1 MTKRTGRMT
10 ANTAF
15 TSESSLPLQ
24 SYLPAIDSKI
34 FTDCGPLLLNF
45 AAIRTD
51 FRMLWG
57 KQKNL

>member
-1 MTKRTGRMT
+1 MIKRTGRMA

-15 TSESSLPLQ
+15 TSENSLLLQ

-45 AAIRTD
+45 AAVRTD
-51 FRMLWG
+51 FRMPSDSV
-57 KQKNL
+57 